1 MEFPVQKT
9 PIEWEA
15 VLNAKNAEPVAMQV
29 TRFAATEHPF
39 TGIYADHFAEGVY
52 RCICCDQA
60 LFASATKFD
69 AGCGW
74 PSYYQ
79 PISAEAVV
87 TRDDSSH
94 GMQRTEVL
102 CSNCG
107 AHLGHVFP
115 DGPAPTGDR
124 YCINSASLEF
134 VPLGEPS
141 QDVNPQYP

>member
-39 TGIYADHFAEGVY
+39 TGIYTDHYAEGVY
-52 RCICCDQA
+52 RCICCDQP

-87 TRDDSSH
+87 TREDTSH
-94 GMQRTEVL
+94 GMVRTEVL

-115 DGPAPTGDR
+115 DGPQPTGER
-124 YCINSASLEF
+124 FCINSASLEF
-134 VPLGEPS
+134 LPLGEPG
-141 QDVNPQYP
+141 QDVDPQYP